1 MARSGPPPES
11 LTSAWPGIRYPGPN
25 GREADIN
32 GTGESWRILSLAV
45 LTAGIG
51 LTMAGCSGGGVTVT
65 GGQMRIICQSEQRQA
80 S

>member
-1 MARSGPPPES
+1 MARSGQPPES
-11 LTSAWPGIRYPGPN
+11 LTSAWPGIRYPGSE
-25 GREADIN
+25 RKHAHIN

-51 LTMAGCSGGGVTVT
+51 LTMADCSGGGVTVT
-65 GGQMRIICQSEQRQA
+65 GGQMSIICQSEQRQA